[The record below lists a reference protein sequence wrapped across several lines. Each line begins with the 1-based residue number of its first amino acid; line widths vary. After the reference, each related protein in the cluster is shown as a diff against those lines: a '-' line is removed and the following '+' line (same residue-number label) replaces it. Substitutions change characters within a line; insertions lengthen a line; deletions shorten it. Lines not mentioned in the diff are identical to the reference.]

1 MHVSVVLSNLQVD
14 YPEVISRK
22 ADAVKHIS
30 QYHELVQMKHDKSQD
45 SVVVRIENYTAFGC
59 DITDVRKLET
69 LARANGIDPGLPTLL
84 VAECVLS
91 YIEPRR

>member
-1 MHVSVVLSNLQVD
+1 MIILLSNLQVD
-14 YPEVISRK
+14 YPEVICRK

-30 QYHELVQMKHDKSQD
+30 QYRELVQIIRDESQD
-45 SVVVRIENYTAFGC
+45 CVIVHIENYTAFGC
-59 DITDVRKLET
+59 DITDVQKLES
-69 LARANGIDPGLPTLL
+69 LACANGIDPNLPTLL